1 MDVRDLFSALDDAI
15 YKYERL
21 NALLNILHSQVS
33 EGSIFSMEV
42 YDNALFEL
50 CLMNDENYKN
60 LKKLYDELFN
70 KVKRNGV

>member
-33 EGSIFSMEV
+33 EGSIFSKEV

-50 CLMNDENYKN
+50 WLMNDENYKN
-60 LKKLYDELFN
+60 LQKLCDELFSEVI
-70 KVKRNGV
+70 KK

>member
-21 NALLNILHSQVS
+21 NALLNILHNQVS

-50 CLMNDENYKN
+50 WLMNDENYKN
-60 LKKLYDELFN
+60 LQKLYDELFSEVIKN
-70 KVKRNGV
+70 D

>member
-60 LKKLYDELFN
+60 LKKLYDELFSEVI
-70 KVKRNGV
+70 KK